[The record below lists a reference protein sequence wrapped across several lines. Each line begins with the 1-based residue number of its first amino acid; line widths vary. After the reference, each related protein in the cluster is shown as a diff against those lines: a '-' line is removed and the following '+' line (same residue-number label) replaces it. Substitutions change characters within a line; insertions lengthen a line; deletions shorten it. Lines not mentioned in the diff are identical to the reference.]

1 MYYSYIHPPYIEVD
15 PHGVVSTSIYLRG
28 MLYLTATQD
37 TTSSSGHGNQQVS
50 MSSNICMR
58 DTNRIRS
65 DFSGINLQ
73 VHANLTSLIKYMAS
87 KLPCLRSDLNFSFF
101 SFVMN
106 NYWSKSNWKPKVICY
121 NKYIKPTF
129 CAA

>member
-58 DTNRIRS
+58 DTNRIKS

-87 KLPCLRSDLNFSFF
+87 KLPCLRSDLNFFFF

-106 NYWSKSNWKPKVICY
+106 NY
-121 NKYIKPTF
+121 
-129 CAA
+129 